1 MTERLD
7 ELRKAA
13 KLVAEGKSDQEVA
26 VALGLSAAQI
36 KRWRQNNPR
45 FQRNLALRL
54 VDPAGAANMDMLAEV
69 GEELGKREDENPE
82 SESSAPDND
91 IPPVTDAGA
100 SLTMPQR
107 AAIELLVGGLSVTE
121 VADRVGV
128 NRSTIARWKRDD
140 AFAQEHDIRMQ
151 QSVTELRARMPG
163 MLNKA
168 IDVLQAQLDD
178 GDPGIALQFLRLA
191 FRYGASSPATANYPR
206 TSSGYLP

>member
-1 MTERLD
+1 
-7 ELRKAA
+7 
-13 KLVAEGKSDQEVA
+13 
-26 VALGLSAAQI
+26 
-36 KRWRQNNPR
+36 
-45 FQRNLALRL
+45 
-54 VDPAGAANMDMLAEV
+54 
-69 GEELGKREDENPE
+69 
-82 SESSAPDND
+82 
-91 IPPVTDAGA
+91 
-100 SLTMPQR
+100 MPQR

-191 FRYGASSPATANYPR
+191 FRYGASSPATANALAPPLQEDVPSPPTHVIPSPLLALHSPAKFLDLALAHPLALINPGAVHSPERNPFER
-206 TSSGYLP
+206 TTAE